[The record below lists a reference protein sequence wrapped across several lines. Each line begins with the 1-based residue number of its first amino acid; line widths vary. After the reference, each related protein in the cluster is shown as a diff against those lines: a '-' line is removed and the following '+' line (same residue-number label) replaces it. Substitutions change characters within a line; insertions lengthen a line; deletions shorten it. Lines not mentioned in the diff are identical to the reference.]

1 MCCLIRVNLELFV
14 VVNVTRGTDEERQMK
29 GMFAANG
36 LRDMGELFR
45 FLTKRFWAPRRAPR
59 NEVCELKCFERY
71 FSNEGTQRNPMVTVG
86 W

>member
-36 LRDMGELFR
+36 LREMGEITQSRAFPISHQTFLGTAKGAQKRGLRIEVLRTLF
-45 FLTKRFWAPRRAPR
+45 F
-59 NEVCELKCFERY
+59 
-71 FSNEGTQRNPMVTVG
+71 
-86 W
+86 